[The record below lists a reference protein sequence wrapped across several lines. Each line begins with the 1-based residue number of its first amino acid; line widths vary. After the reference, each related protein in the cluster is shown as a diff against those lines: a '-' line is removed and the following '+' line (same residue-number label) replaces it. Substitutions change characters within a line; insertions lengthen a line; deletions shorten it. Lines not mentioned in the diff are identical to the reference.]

1 MPQSDQAPS
10 PAAAAPG
17 PPSPDGRP
25 RYFLSAVSGEF
36 GHLRRLAADV
46 LTKLGCEPVTM
57 ETWATGAGDLR
68 ALLRQKIDA
77 CHGLIQIVG
86 DAYGAEPPYAAL
98 AELHGADPDPFAHFG
113 TVSYTQYE
121 LHYALASGKTVW
133 VFPAATSTDPAT
145 PGPCRDKALSDLDR
159 PHDKP
164 GQPPHPDPD
173 AYQAERRR
181 RQRAY
186 RAWLEASGRL
196 RHSFNNADRFELLL
210 KDIRDEV
217 EALRERLLDNQRRLA
232 DGQSRIEAKLD
243 RLSAQQQITAAR
255 IRAHLLD
262 AVEGTYQ
269 RELKAAEEPADWQQ
283 RERLRQAAET
293 QRSAQLTRID
303 EVAASFVEIEQGPNA
318 TEVFQE
324 LTRILDEQ
332 GVGPALA
339 YVESKRGGILAQVQ
353 AIQASAE
360 QRIRAALA
368 PLLKAAQLYAAA
380 GDAEQARATYRDIL
394 ARAPDWPEAVEAG
407 FVFLIDQGDLASTRA
422 TLAAAKAD
430 FDAARRLAE
439 RAAALAPPDGAG
451 QQAAERRIGVA
462 ANWQGNIAVAEGR
475 LDAAAAHYAEY
486 HRIAARLA
494 AADPANTGW
503 QRDLSVSHNKL
514 GDVAV
519 SQGRLDDAA
528 RAYAAGL
535 AIRER
540 LAAADPANTGW
551 QRDLSVSHNKLG
563 DVAVSQGRLD
573 DAARAYAAGLA
584 IAERLAAADPANTG
598 WQDDLAISHERTG
611 DIAVAQG
618 RIEDAAEAYGKRL
631 AVFDALT
638 RKDPSNKRWQREL
651 SVSHNKLGDVA
662 VSQGR
667 LDHAARAYAAG
678 LAIRERLTAA
688 DPANKQ
694 WQLDLAISHE
704 RLGEISVAEGRLDDA
719 KRHYE
724 TEIAIAEPIANDD
737 PADLGKQRFISVVYN
752 KLGDV
757 AVSQGRLDDAARAYA
772 ADLAIAERLAA
783 ADPAN
788 TEWQRDLAVSHYK
801 LGDVAERRGDT
812 DGLRTHW
819 TAMLAVFDGLI
830 ARGLHVS
837 PADLEGLQAIRARV
851 DELDRAAP

>member
-1 MPQSDQAPS
+1 LTRIGISVSLATCSTGIETAAMPQSDQAPS

-145 PGPCRDKALSDLDR
+145 PGPCRDKALADLDR

-181 RQRAY
+181 RQRDY

-196 RHSFNNADRFELLL
+196 RHSFNNADRFEVLL

-293 QRSAQLTRID
+293 QRSTQLARID
-303 EVAASFVEIEQGPNA
+303 EVAASFVEIERAGHA
-318 TEVFQE
+318 TDVFLE
-324 LTRILDEQ
+324 LNRILNEQ
-332 GVGPALA
+332 GVDPALA
-339 YVESKRGGILAQVQ
+339 YVEAKRAGILIQVQ
-353 AIQASAE
+353 AVRISAA
-360 QRIRAALA
+360 QRIREALQ
-368 PLLKAAQLYAAA
+368 PLLAAA
-380 GDAEQARATYRDIL
+380 GIAQTDGRADTARDLYAKVL
-394 ARAPDWPEAVEAG
+394 ANAPDWPEAVEAG
-407 FVFLIDQGDLASTRA
+407 FWFLIDQGDLAITRT
-422 TLAAAKAD
+422 TLSAAKANI
-430 FDAARRLAE
+430 DAARHLAE
-439 RAAALAPPDGAG
+439 RAAALAPEALAARL
-451 QQAAERRIGVA
+451 AAERRIA
-462 ANWQGNIAVAEGR
+462 ASAERQGDLAVAEGR
-475 LDAAAAHYAEY
+475 LEAAAGFYAE
-486 HRIAARLA
+486 HNRIAARLA
-494 AADPANTGW
+494 AADPANTAW

-519 SQGRLDDAA
+519 SQDRLKDAA
-528 RAYAAGL
+528 AAYAAGLAIAARLAAADPANTEWRRDLSVSHNKLGDVAVSQGRREDAAAAYAAAL

-551 QRDLSVSHNKLG
+551 QRDLAVSHEKLG
-563 DVAVSQGRLD
+563 NFAVSQGDLD
-573 DAARAYAAGLA
+573 DAA
-584 IAERLAAADPANTG
+584 E
-598 WQDDLAISHERTG
+598 H
-611 DIAVAQG
+611 
-618 RIEDAAEAYGKRL
+618 YG
-631 AVFDALT
+631 
-638 RKDPSNKRWQREL
+638 
-651 SVSHNKLGDVA
+651 
-662 VSQGR
+662 
-667 LDHAARAYAAG
+667 AG
-678 LAIRERLTAA
+678 LAIR
-688 DPANKQ
+688 
-694 WQLDLAISHE
+694 
-704 RLGEISVAEGRLDDA
+704 
-719 KRHYE
+719 
-724 TEIAIAEPIANDD
+724 
-737 PADLGKQRFISVVYN
+737 
-752 KLGDV
+752 
-757 AVSQGRLDDAARAYA
+757 
-772 ADLAIAERLAA
+772 ERLAA

-788 TEWQRDLAVSHYK
+788 TEWQRDLSVSHEK
-801 LGDVAERRGDT
+801 LGDVSAKRGDDT
-812 DGLRTHW
+812 QARRLWRES
-819 TAMLAVFDGLI
+819 LAVME
-830 ARGLHVS
+830 R
-837 PADLEGLQAIRARV
+837 IRAQGRHITPG
-851 DELDRAAP
+851 DAAWMEQMRERLGD